1 VADEGFRVGDRVMLK
16 AGGPVMTVRA
26 LSLSLA
32 YCAWTEADGS
42 AHSGTFELA
51 SLAAVREAPRQP
63 EAGSGPRNSGGA
75 DRTP

>member
-1 VADEGFRVGDRVMLK
+1 MLK

-32 YCAWTEADGS
+32 YCAWTDADGS

-51 SLAAVREAPRQP
+51 SLAAAP
-63 EAGSGPRNSGGA
+63 EASRQAGGGGGSRNSGGA